1 MDVWRVKRIKRESTA
16 GADYAKPFA
25 PVPQCVSWSVAAPTM
40 LLGGFSVGSSS
51 LTRLGCRCCVVPR
64 FRVAS
69 FPRHGNNRDDS
80 NDSDDSDAGN
90 GSNDTNDSNSLGGTR
105 RTYIATAKTA
115 GAEMV
120 CGPEFADDP
129 CDQPVAPLRTRRN
142 ARATI
147 MQGPFLPPT
156 RCILAGEKK
165 HHSPGTHE
173 YRGAVLS
180 QGFNFPSMARQ
191 ERRWAMPLPD
201 CILQLLCIAL

>member
-1 MDVWRVKRIKRESTA
+1 
-16 GADYAKPFA
+16 
-25 PVPQCVSWSVAAPTM
+25 M

-120 CGPEFADDP
+120 CGPEL
-129 CDQPVAPLRTRRN
+129 QTT
-142 ARATI
+142 RAT
-147 MQGPFLPPT
+147 
-156 RCILAGEKK
+156 
-165 HHSPGTHE
+165 
-173 YRGAVLS
+173 
-180 QGFNFPSMARQ
+180 N
-191 ERRWAMPLPD
+191 
-201 CILQLLCIAL
+201 QLRLCE